1 MKISIAAT
9 TAQPM
14 SSSDAIH
21 TKAGAK
27 ASVYMATC
35 VSSGR
40 RAAGSLSPP
49 RLWRA
54 CQSVCSR

>member
-1 MKISIAAT
+1 MKTSSAAT
-9 TAQPM
+9 TAQPT
-14 SSSDAIH
+14 SSSVAIH
-21 TKAGAK
+21 TKAGTK
-27 ASVYMATC
+27 ASVYIATWI
-35 VSSGR
+35 SSGR